1 MQNPSCLRRVF
12 FAIAVI
18 LCARM
23 CSPVGIAQ
31 TSTRYVD
38 GLRDKAQGYLV
49 LTNVTVV
56 PQPGELLREAMV
68 VIRGSKIEAVG
79 RNLPI
84 PAGASVRDCK
94 GMWCYAGFIETYSS
108 AGMALGAEKSV
119 PMGEDDE
126 SPSTP
131 LVVPA

>member
-1 MQNPSCLRRVF
+1 
-12 FAIAVI
+12 
-18 LCARM
+18 M

-79 RNLPI
+79 RNLP
-84 PAGASVRDCK
+84 
-94 GMWCYAGFIETYSS
+94 
-108 AGMALGAEKSV
+108 
-119 PMGEDDE
+119 
-126 SPSTP
+126 
-131 LVVPA
+131 